1 MKIHDLKI
9 KYEYFIDVLL
19 GIKTF
24 ELRKND
30 RNFKVGDLIAFK
42 IVDNPENA
50 KNLKYV
56 NRFYRIIYILKDVQ
70 EYGLDKDYCILG
82 IQKSS
87 SNKRPKKQYCRYCA
101 YCTYGD
107 AVYCEMKDKVMNIEA
122 AKRLN
127 KCPYFAFN
135 ERDVFNLNHK
145 YKPKKRK
152 KKLVEKV
159 KLF

>member
-9 KYEYFIDVLL
+9 KYEYFIDILS
-19 GIKTF
+19 GRKTF

-30 RNFKVGDLIAFK
+30 RTYKVGDFISFK
-42 IVDNPENA
+42 IVDNPENCSD
-50 KNLKYV
+50 LKYV
-56 NRFYRIIYILKDVQ
+56 NRFYKIIYILKDVP

-82 IQKSS
+82 IQKSYS
-87 SNKRPKKQYCRYCA
+87 SKRPKKQYCRYCA

-135 ERDVFNLNHK
+135 ERDVFNLEK
-145 YKPKKRK
+145 IYKPKKRK